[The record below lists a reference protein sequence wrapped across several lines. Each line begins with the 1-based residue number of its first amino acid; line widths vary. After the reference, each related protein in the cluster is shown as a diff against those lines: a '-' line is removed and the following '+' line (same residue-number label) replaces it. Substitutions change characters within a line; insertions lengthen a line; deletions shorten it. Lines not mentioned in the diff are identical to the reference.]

1 MNKCGT
7 NAGYQ
12 KHCVDKT
19 EKCQPCKEAHSI
31 YIKKYYIQNAEK
43 LKSNRR
49 EKYSIDPEKEINSTR
64 QWRIDNPKYS
74 IIYQKKYRQLN
85 PESKRSSERRRRA
98 KRFENGFE
106 MYKESS
112 VLELYGSNCHICL
125 IPIDLLAPRQPGLN
139 GWEMGL
145 HIDHVVPLSKG
156 GPDTIENVRPAHGA
170 CNVKKHAK
178 TLSK

>member
-43 LKSNRR
+43 LKSSRR
-49 EKYSIDPEKEINSTR
+49 EKYSVNPEKEINNTR
-64 QWRIDNPKYS
+64 QWRIDNPIYGMV
-74 IIYQKKYRQLN
+74 YQKKYRQLN

-106 MYKESS
+106 IYKESS
-112 VLELYGSNCHICL
+112 VLDLYGPNCHICL
-125 IPIDLLAPRQPGLN
+125 SPIDLFAPRQPGLN

-145 HIDHVVPLSKG
+145 HIDHVIPLSKG
-156 GPDTIENVRPAHGA
+156 GPDTIENVRPAHGV